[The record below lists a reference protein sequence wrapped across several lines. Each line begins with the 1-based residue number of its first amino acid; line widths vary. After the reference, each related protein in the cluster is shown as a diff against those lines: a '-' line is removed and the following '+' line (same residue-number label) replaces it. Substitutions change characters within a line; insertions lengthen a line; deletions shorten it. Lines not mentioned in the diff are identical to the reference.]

1 MSAELREAGDGE
13 AGPTLAFFRDHRGRL
28 GRIVSAA
35 VTFPGLLGDDPYTIV
50 LRDDHGTR
58 LLLSGAGT
66 GYVGGS
72 QRIVLQILVEAG
84 FASEVAEAV
93 RTHDFVR
100 LSRSADGTTLLEQA
114 TATAAPIASPNR
126 LRPDRALR
134 PASSVEPRQGRTR

>member
-1 MSAELREAGDGE
+1 MSSDLREDAEGE
-13 AGPTLAFFRDHRGRL
+13 AGPTLAFFRDHRWRL

-50 LRDDHGTR
+50 FRDDQGTR

-72 QRIVLQILVEAG
+72 QRSVLQILHEAG
-84 FASEVAEAV
+84 FAPEVAEAV

-100 LSRSADGTTLLEQA
+100 LSRAANGTTVLEQA
-114 TATAAPIASPNR
+114 TAAPGPVASVHR
-126 LRPDRALR
+126 LW
-134 PASSVEPRQGRTR
+134 PASSVPRWSGPAR